1 MQLYTA
7 SVIPFNASSEFFAV
21 LKHDYHLS
29 PVIHL
34 LLIIEALGV
43 RLFGWHSFSIRIIC
57 LATML
62 SLAIRSLSHLREGRS
77 YQFSIHHTSSNYE
90 VILNGFRARMASA
103 VSFGCNPEPNR

>member
-43 RLFGWHSFSIRIIC
+43 RLFGWHSFSIWIIC

-62 SLAIRSLSHLREGRS
+62 SLAIRWLLHLREGRS
-77 YQFSIHHTSSNYE
+77 HQFSVHPPSSDYA
-90 VILNGFRARMASA
+90 VILYGFRARLPPLIYS
-103 VSFGCNPEPNR
+103 